1 MQVFDTL
8 RRNKT
13 LVILMALVGIVVA
26 IGVTLVQPFEYRT
39 TFSVLVIE
47 KGNNQDAFTAA
58 KSAERLSLSLGQII
72 YTTSF
77 YDKVMHSKY
86 MPNSAIFPNDDQQRR
101 AEWKRRIDTRVMSDI
116 GQMKISVYDR
126 NSSNAT
132 ALANALAMVLSEQ
145 GTEYL
150 GGSDG
155 VTLKVVDYPLT
166 SKRPARPNI
175 PFNLLAG
182 FLLGGGAATGYLAA
196 WTIRRQPTSSRTPE
210 IPYTSNEATSK
221 FSYPK
226 AEIKRGIIAPS
237 VERVP
242 VSVEQPNQ
250 YMFQNQYGQ
259 VAAEPAQGDAT
270 KRPSDDSI
278 AIHTLHD
285 QYHSVQTGTEIAEK
299 PKPPEADFPE
309 EEFRNFE

>member
-1 MQVFDTL
+1 MNILDTL
-8 RRNKT
+8 RRNKAV
-13 LVILMALVGIVVA
+13 VILMALVGVAVA
-26 IGVTLVQPFEYRT
+26 IGVSLTQPFEYRS

-77 YDKVMHSKY
+77 YDKVMRSKY
-86 MPNSAIFPNDDQQRR
+86 MPNSAIFPTDDQQRR
-101 AEWKRRIDTRVMSDI
+101 AEWKRRIDTRVMPDI

-126 NSSNAT
+126 DANNAT

-175 PFNLLAG
+175 PMNLLAG
-182 FLLGGGAATGYLAA
+182 LLLGGGAATGYLTARA
-196 WTIRRQPTSSRTPE
+196 LRRQQTPSRVPE
-210 IPYTSNEATSK
+210 IPYTPIEVERS
-221 FSYPK
+221 
-226 AEIKRGIIAPS
+226 IKHQIQSTQRNVAS
-237 VERVP
+237 SDDRVP
-242 VSVEQPNQ
+242 VSMAQPNQ
-250 YMFQNQYGQ
+250 YMFQNEYSQ
-259 VAAEPAQGDAT
+259 VMEPAQSNE
-270 KRPSDDSI
+270 SDNAPTDETI
-278 AIHTLHD
+278 TIHTLHD
-285 QYHSVQTGTEIAEK
+285 QGLNNKAKEVAPEP
-299 PKPPEADFPE
+299 PKPVETAFPE

>member
-1 MQVFDTL
+1 MNILDTL
-8 RRNKT
+8 RHNKA
-13 LVILMALVGIVVA
+13 LVILMAMVGILVA
-26 IGVTLVQPFEYRT
+26 IGVTLFQPFEYRS

-47 KGNNQDAFTAA
+47 KGNTQDAFTAA

-77 YDKVMHSKY
+77 YDKVMQSEFI
-86 MPNSAIFPNDDQQRR
+86 PANVTFPSDDQQRR
-101 AEWKRRIDTRVMSDI
+101 DEWKRRIETRVMPDI

-126 NSSNAT
+126 DAASAT

-175 PFNLLAG
+175 PMNLAAG
-182 FLLGGGAATGYLAA
+182 LLLGSGAAVGYLTARSV
-196 WTIRRQPTSSRTPE
+196 RRQQEPKRIPE
-210 IPYTSNEATSK
+210 IPYTPIEVERVAK
-221 FSYPK
+221 P
-226 AEIKRGIIAPS
+226 EVRAPRQNADLN

-242 VSVEQPNQ
+242 VTVAQPNQ
-250 YMFQNQYGQ
+250 YMFQNQYSQ
-259 VAAEPAQGDAT
+259 VASQPQSEVTADQIPDE
-270 KRPSDDSI
+270 SVV
-278 AIHTLHD
+278 IHTPHD
-285 QYHSVQTGTEIAEK
+285 RMPDNKSNEAGMEN
-299 PKPPEADFPE
+299 PKKEWTALPE

>member
-1 MQVFDTL
+1 MPIIDTL
-8 RRNKT
+8 KRNKA
-13 LVILMALVGIVVA
+13 LVILVALVGTVVA
-26 IGVTLVQPFEYRT
+26 IGVTLIQPFEYRT

-47 KGNNQDAFTAA
+47 KGSSQDAFTAA

-77 YDKVMHSKY
+77 YDKVIHSSYLPSNIK
-86 MPNSAIFPNDDQQRR
+86 FPTDDQQRR
-101 AEWKRRIDTRVMSDI
+101 EEWKRRIETRVMPDI

-132 ALANALAMVLSEQ
+132 SLANALAMVLSEQ

-175 PFNLLAG
+175 PLNLMAG
-182 FLLGGGAATGYLAA
+182 FLLGGGAAAGYLTAR
-196 WTIRRQPTSSRTPE
+196 TIRRQPASNRTPE
-210 IPYTSNEATSK
+210 IPFTPSETHQTAIYRNTETTRPAT
-221 FSYPK
+221 
-226 AEIKRGIIAPS
+226 PS
-237 VERVP
+237 VVERVP
-242 VSVEQPNQ
+242 VSVGQPNQ
-250 YMFQNQYGQ
+250 YMFQNQYSQ
-259 VAAEPAQGDAT
+259 VVDKPMANEKSAPEG
-270 KRPSDDSI
+270 DDSI

-285 QYHSVQTGTEIAEK
+285 QYRDVQSEKEPNEK
-299 PKPPEADFPE
+299 PKSTEANFPE